1 MFLGFATAPVNLLV
15 VVLARSRATA
25 VARWE
30 RRRLEWFLGI
40 DAAEPAPGRAVR
52 YLAIRTA
59 VGLFGGFVL
68 VWLFYGLYW
77 GLVIAYRLVAG
88 DGTGLADDWAEFAW
102 TGLIGVV
109 LLYVEVQGII
119 GVVALEAK
127 VAHRWLGP
135 SEAELLRRRVEELS
149 ASRAGIVA
157 AVDAERRRIERD
169 LHDGVQQ
176 RLVAL
181 GVLLGRARR
190 NPGAAAD
197 LLAQAHEESRHVLE
211 DLREVAWRVY
221 PAALDSLGLAEA
233 LEAVADRSPV
243 PVRLRCAVADVPPQV
258 ATAVYFV
265 VCEAVTN
272 AAKHSG
278 ATMVDVE
285 ITADDGAV
293 RVSVT
298 DDGAGG
304 ADPAGGG
311 LAGLSRR
318 VLALDGGFAVSSP
331 AGGPTV
337 ITAVVPRAGV
347 APDGAPAGG
356 VPSGRA
362 PAGEVPCA

>member
-1 MFLGFATAPVNLLV
+1 MSLGFLTAVVNLLV
-15 VVLARSRATA
+15 VAFVRPAAPT
-25 VARWE
+25 VAEWE
-30 RRRLEWFLGI
+30 RRRLRWSFGI
-40 DAAEPAPGRAVR
+40 DTAEPTGERSVR
-52 YLAIRTA
+52 YLAVRA
-59 VGLFGGFVL
+59 PVGLFGGV
-68 VWLFYGLYW
+68 VVAWLYYGLYQ
-77 GLVIAYRLVAG
+77 GFAVLQRLVG
-88 DGTGLADDWAEFAW
+88 GVLGGPGGGLDLTEDWPEFA
-102 TGLIGVV
+102 LSALVGVV
-109 LLYVEVQGII
+109 LLYLEVQGIL
-119 GVVALEAK
+119 GVVALERK
-127 VAHRWLGP
+127 VADRWLGP
-135 SEAELLRRRVEELS
+135 GEAELLRRRIDELA

-233 LEAVADRSPV
+233 LEAVADRSPI
-243 PVRLRCAVADVPPQV
+243 PVRLRCAPPDAPPGV
-258 ATAVYFV
+258 ETAVYFV

-278 ATMVDVE
+278 ATMIDVD
-285 ITADDGAV
+285 ITPADLPGAGGAV
-293 RVSVT
+293 RVAVS

-311 LAGLSRR
+311 LSGLSRR
-318 VLALDGGFAVSSP
+318 VLALDGEFEVSSP
-331 AGGPTV
+331 VGGPTV
-337 ITAVVPRAGV
+337 VTARIPL
-347 APDGAPAGG
+347 G
-356 VPSGRA
+356 VPAREGA
-362 PAGEVPCA
+362 ACA